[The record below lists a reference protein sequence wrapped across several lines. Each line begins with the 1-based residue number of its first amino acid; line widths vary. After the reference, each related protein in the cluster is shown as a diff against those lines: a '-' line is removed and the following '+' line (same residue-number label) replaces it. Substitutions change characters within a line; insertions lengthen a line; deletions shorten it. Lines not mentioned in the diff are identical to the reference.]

1 MYDNVIIGDV
11 YYSNDNSAVA
21 SAFVLAQTEMGSA
34 QLDANNSHFR
44 SRYATLASCLNAA
57 LPPLNRNGIGVLQHP
72 GYDPSTQIVSIT
84 TCLLHKSGQ
93 WMKSTCSLPLGGKKD
108 GHALKSATTYLRR
121 TGLVSICGL
130 PEADDDGNAT
140 SAVSVRRAPK
150 KEPKRS
156 RVSKDDLD
164 AYQTQLK
171 AAGLDPKL
179 VAAFLRDH
187 GRAPASDLTGAQL
200 FQRLEWAQ
208 ANTAA
213 IKQWGEQR

>member
-1 MYDNVIIGDV
+1 MHVSFSDDIK
-11 YYSNDNSAVA
+11 ALAPALAAAQA
-21 SAFVLAQTEMGSA
+21 SMGSA
-34 QLDANNSHFR
+34 QLDSKNGHFR
-44 SRYATLASCLNAA
+44 SRYASLASCLHAA
-57 LPPLNRNGIGVLQHP
+57 LPALAEHKLSLLQHP
-72 GYDPSTQIVSIT
+72 GFDPSTQIVSVT
-84 TCLLHKSGQ
+84 TCVLHASGQ

-121 TGLVSICGL
+121 IGIVSILGL
-130 PEADDDGNAT
+130 PEEDDDGNAT

-150 KEPKRS
+150 KEPK
-156 RVSKDDLD
+156 VSKGDLD
-164 AYQTQLK
+164 TYQKQLK